1 MLCVATGTSNRSE
14 VSISLMRT
22 TYAALL
28 LLPGAA
34 SPFSL
39 LLLSIRCLIFYVA
52 AVGALAI
59 LFLLIRHRINNGG
72 GDDRLDLGPRQA
84 QSYAQAA
91 AAVPMLAGERAMLV
105 PFLSSAALMSARCQS
120 CGVGFLPC
128 LTFGLR

>member
-1 MLCVATGTSNRSE
+1 M
-14 VSISLMRT
+14 MRT

-34 SPFSL
+34 RPFSL

-59 LFLLIRHRINNGG
+59 LFRLIRHRINNGG
-72 GDDRLDLGPRQA
+72 GDDRLGLGPRQA

-91 AAVPMLAGERAMLV
+91 AAVPMLEGERAMLV
-105 PFLSSAALMSARCQS
+105 PFLSSTDLMSARCQS
-120 CGVGFLPC
+120 CGVGFFAMFN
-128 LTFGLR
+128 FGLR